1 MGAGGKGGDN
11 AAIEIFV
18 RVKPSPK
25 ASANFA
31 YDLAETKVRALRAAC
46 GAESGQYRMQLPLPV
61 VKSSAAADTWRGCS
75 YGLPSHVLRVGVRG
89 GVWGGGRWTS
99 ICRVTRWRGT

>member
-31 YDLAETKVRALRAAC
+31 YDLAETKVRLFGLRAVLSQGNTECNCHCRSSKALR
-46 GAESGQYRMQLPLPV
+46 
-61 VKSSAAADTWRGCS
+61 
-75 YGLPSHVLRVGVRG
+75 LRIPG
-89 GVWGGGRWTS
+89 GVVRMGCLRM
-99 ICRVTRWRGT
+99 C